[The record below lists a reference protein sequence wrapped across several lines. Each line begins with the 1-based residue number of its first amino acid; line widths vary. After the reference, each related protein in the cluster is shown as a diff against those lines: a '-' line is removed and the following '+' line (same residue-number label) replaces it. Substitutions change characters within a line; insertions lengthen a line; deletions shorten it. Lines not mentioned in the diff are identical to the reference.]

1 MTKPGKN
8 LARPTLTTPAD
19 ASRVQGAV
27 ARTTGGVIPPSSHAR
42 RLQSAAARN
51 FGKSGSK

>member
-1 MTKPGKN
+1 MTKPGKPP
-8 LARPTLTTPAD
+8 ARSNLTTPTD
-19 ASRVQGAV
+19 ASRAQGAV
-27 ARTTGGVIPPSSHAR
+27 ARENNGAIPLNSHVR

>member
-1 MTKPGKN
+1 MTKPEKTTAHSN
-8 LARPTLTTPAD
+8 LTTPED
-19 ASRVQGAV
+19 ASRSQSAV
-27 ARTTGGVIPPSSHAR
+27 ARENKGVIPANSHVR